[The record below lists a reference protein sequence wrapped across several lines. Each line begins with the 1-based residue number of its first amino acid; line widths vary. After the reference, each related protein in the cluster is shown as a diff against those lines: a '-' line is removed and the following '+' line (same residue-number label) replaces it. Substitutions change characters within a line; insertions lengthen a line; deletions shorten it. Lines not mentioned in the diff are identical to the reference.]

1 MIQDS
6 YPVTAKDGLHLF
18 VRVWK
23 PNTEEKAI
31 IFLLHG
37 FSEHSG
43 RYARWA
49 ERFAENSISVY
60 AIDYRGHGKAGGI
73 RGHTPSYKHLL
84 DDIDVLIQ
92 QADSSKTPKFLYGQ
106 SLGGNLSLNY
116 ALERKPQLNGVIST
130 SPWLKLVHEPK
141 TIMILFARILRKL
154 SPSLTSK
161 AGLDINLLSHDP
173 KVAEEYAKDKL
184 NHEFITPNL
193 FFGVRKAGRKVI
205 QNAGDIK
212 LPVLLMHGTGD
223 LITSF
228 KASEKLAEHLKNGGG
243 DITFV
248 PWENYYHEIHHE
260 INNQQVFQKIM
271 DWIAEKS
278 EE

>member
-1 MIQDS
+1 MINKS
-6 YPVTAKDGLHLF
+6 YPVTSKDGQQLF
-18 VRVWK
+18 VRFWK

-43 RYARWA
+43 RYANWA
-49 ERFAENSISVY
+49 ERFVENNISVY

-84 DDIDVLIQ
+84 DDIDILIQ
-92 QADSSKTPKFLYGQ
+92 QADSSTTPKFLYGQ

-116 ALERKPQLNGVIST
+116 ALKRQPQLNGIIST
-130 SPWLKLVHEPK
+130 SPWLKLVYEPK
-141 TIMILFARILRKL
+141 TIMILFTRILRKL
-154 SPSLTSK
+154 SPSLSSK

-173 KVAEEYAKDKL
+173 KVAEEYAKDQL
-184 NHEFITPNL
+184 NHQFITPNL
-193 FFGVRKAGRKVI
+193 FFGARKAGRKLF
-205 QNAGDIK
+205 QNAEKIK
-212 LPVLLMHGTGD
+212 LPILLMHGTGD

-228 KASEKLAEHLKNGGG
+228 KTSEKFAERLKDAGN

-248 PWENYYHEIHHE
+248 PWENYYHEIHNE
-260 INNQQVFQKIM
+260 INNEQVFKRIM
-271 DWIAEKS
+271 NWITEKS
-278 EE
+278 

>member
-1 MIQDS
+1 MINDS
-6 YPVTAKDGLHLF
+6 YPVTSKDGQQLF

-23 PNTEEKAI
+23 PNTEENAI

-49 ERFAENSISVY
+49 ERFAENNTSVY

-84 DDIDVLIQ
+84 DDIDILIQ
-92 QADSSKTPKFLYGQ
+92 QADSYTKPKFLYGQ

-116 ALERKPQLNGVIST
+116 ALKRKSQLNGIIST
-130 SPWLKLVHEPK
+130 SPWLKLVYEPK
-141 TIMILFARILRKL
+141 TIMILFTRILRKI
-154 SPSLTSK
+154 SPSLISK
-161 AGLDINLLSHDP
+161 SGLDINLLSHDP

-184 NHEFITPNL
+184 NHQFITPNL
-193 FFGVRKAGRKVI
+193 FFAARKAGRKVI
-205 QNAGDIK
+205 QNAGEIK

-228 KASEKLAEHLKNGGG
+228 KASEKFAEHL
-243 DITFV
+243 
-248 PWENYYHEIHHE
+248 
-260 INNQQVFQKIM
+260 
-271 DWIAEKS
+271 
-278 EE
+278 

>member
-1 MIQDS
+1 MIYDS
-6 YPVTAKDGLHLF
+6 YPVTAKDGLQLF

-23 PNTEEKAI
+23 AQTKEKAV

-43 RYARWA
+43 RYTTWA
-49 ERFAENSISVY
+49 ERFAENNISIY

-92 QADSSKTPKFLYGQ
+92 QADSINKPIFLYGQ

-116 ALERKPQLNGVIST
+116 ALEKKPQLNGIIST
-130 SPWLKLVHEPK
+130 SPWLKLVYEPK
-141 TIMILFARILRKL
+141 TLMILFARILRKL
-154 SPSLTSK
+154 SPSLTRK

-173 KVAEEYAKDKL
+173 KVAEDYAKDKL
-184 NHEFITPNL
+184 NHQFITPNL
-193 FFGVRKAGRKVI
+193 FFGARKAGRKVI
-205 QNAGDIK
+205 QNAVEIK
-212 LPVLLMHGTGD
+212 IPVLLMHGTGD

-228 KASEKLAEHLKNGGG
+228 KASEKFAERLKNAGG

-260 INNQQVFQKIM
+260 INNELVFQKIM
-271 DWIAEKS
+271 NWIKEKS
-278 EE
+278 EK